1 MADLLDR
8 DLSNFNPLAPAPWT
22 KYRDEMSNMADRPL
36 NDYVKEQFEQGSHP
50 FDRPMVTTLELFDF
64 LKREARLKV
73 TREREVA
80 NALSLIGGHCIKQVA
95 IPQVA
100 QRATVWII
108 RNHAE
113 LKTKTAAEIS
123 NLYKPF
129 YTDHRV
135 AVDKPDAPKKKKTKK
150 KKSK

>member
-1 MADLLDR
+1 MYKASR
-8 DLSNFNPLAPAPWT
+8 NTAS
-22 KYRDEMSNMADRPL
+22 
-36 NDYVKEQFEQGSHP
+36 
-50 FDRPMVTTLELFDF
+50 
-64 LKREARLKV
+64 
-73 TREREVA
+73 
-80 NALSLIGGHCIKQVA
+80 
-95 IPQVA
+95 A

-150 KKSK
+150 EKIQMTTLLHGYTAKLQTCQKNFTPLRSGKNFDELLI

>member
-1 MADLLDR
+1 
-8 DLSNFNPLAPAPWT
+8 
-22 KYRDEMSNMADRPL
+22 
-36 NDYVKEQFEQGSHP
+36 
-50 FDRPMVTTLELFDF
+50 MVTTLELFDF

-80 NALSLIGGHCIKQVA
+80 NALSLIGGTCIKQVA

-108 RNHAE
+108 RDHE
-113 LKTKTAAEIS
+113 TLKKKSAAEIS

-135 AVDKPDAPKKKKTKK
+135 AVDKPGTPKKEKTKKAKKK